1 MCQRRLVN
9 QKKKL
14 KTTRRPAPPYHNGLT
29 CTGATAERAAMT
41 ARTKVVTLCGGRFAV
56 KAPCVTRIAE
66 PAWRSRVDEV
76 TYGVTLVA
84 LLDRIVIRRELLVV
98 LPLMATTEKA
108 PVRGSSNAVRS
119 TPVVGLCV
127 ARTMY
132 EPGRTK
138 RLKLPMV
145 HRR

>member
-66 PAWRSRVDEV
+66 PAWRSWVNE
-76 TYGVTLVA
+76 A
-84 LLDRIVIRRELLVV
+84 LSVGGSAVCIHHLPPEPSGDALREIRINAARPRQPVGDAVV
-98 LPLMATTEKA
+98 VWAAGAGRLRLP
-108 PVRGSSNAVRS
+108 RGLVRS
-119 TPVVGLCV
+119 GCV
-127 ARTMY
+127 HQAR
-132 EPGRTK
+132 R
-138 RLKLPMV
+138 
-145 HRR
+145 